1 MNAAQQPVSY
11 DVIQKI
17 VLLPVQIIEW
27 LTKSRRLH
35 HKSTKELADP
45 HSSELLFLQRTGRRA
60 LPFELPTH
68 F

>member
-1 MNAAQQPVSY
+1 MNAAQQSVSY

-17 VLLPVQIIEW
+17 ALLPVQITRW

-35 HKSTKELADP
+35 HKIAKELADF
-45 HSSELLFLQRTGRRA
+45 HSSDRLCLQRTGRQA